1 LFAGQFA
8 TGATNARKAAIKH
21 SKNKVNT
28 AQIRSEA
35 LGENQGALI
44 AKSSI
49 FMLKRFFWV
58 ISFLKKV
65 AYKYK
70 GQISPWF
77 ILVSYKSV

>member
-1 LFAGQFA
+1 LLAGQFA

-44 AKSSI
+44 AKSS
-49 FMLKRFFWV
+49 V
-58 ISFLKKV
+58 IEYLFLC
-65 AYKYK
+65 
-70 GQISPWF
+70 
-77 ILVSYKSV
+77 

>member
-35 LGENQGALI
+35 LEKKLGGFNC
-44 AKSSI
+44 
-49 FMLKRFFWV
+49 LK
-58 ISFLKKV
+58 
-65 AYKYK
+65 
-70 GQISPWF
+70 
-77 ILVSYKSV
+77 